1 MGNTTDEEG
10 GIIMLKY
17 KFEEYKNRFSV
28 YVGFEEIGYIDFSPT
43 GDVWIIE
50 DTYVEAATNEKEL
63 MLQMIDMFVN
73 EARKKKKKLIVL
85 DSLVK
90 RVFAKNLKYNDIIS

>member
-1 MGNTTDEEG
+1 
-10 GIIMLKY
+10 MLKY

-50 DTYVEAATNEKEL
+50 DTYVEAATYEKEL